1 MATPSPS
8 LPSLEGTILAVSVG
22 AAGELTSG
30 RRPIPSAFMKG
41 PVLGRMPLGPF
52 GLPGDE
58 HVYEDH
64 GGPDMALL
72 AYPGEHYSH
81 WRSLGLDLPAA
92 AAMGENLTTEGLLE
106 TDVHLGDVF
115 GIGSAVV
122 QACQTRSPCFKLAAR
137 FGRKNMAVMM
147 QDTGFTGY
155 LLRVLIPGEIEAG
168 DAMTLLRRD
177 DDHEISIAEAGR
189 IMNVDRND
197 LIGAQQ
203 LLAIPALGSSTRRMM
218 ATRVDKGLADLT
230 GLHVE
235 RLFQPDD

>member
-1 MATPSPS
+1 MAKPPA
-8 LPSLEGTILAVSVG
+8 LEGTVRAVSVG
-22 AAGELTSG
+22 AVGELDPTG
-30 RRPIPSAFMKG
+30 RRIRSAFIKR
-41 PVLGRMPLGPF
+41 PVAGRVSLGPL

-72 AYPGEHYSH
+72 AYPGEHYQY
-81 WRSLGLDLPAA
+81 WRDLGLDLPPA

-106 TDVHLGDVF
+106 TDIHLGDVF

-122 QACQTRSPCFKLAAR
+122 QACQTRSPCLKLAAR
-137 FGRKNMAVMM
+137 FGRKDMAVLV

-155 LLRVLIPGEIEAG
+155 LLRVLVPGEIGAG

-177 DDHEISIAEAGR
+177 PFHEVSIAEAGR
-189 IMNVDRND
+189 IMNVNRKD
-197 LIGAQQ
+197 LQGAQR

-218 ATRVDKGLADLT
+218 AARIDKGVADLD
-230 GLHVE
+230 GLDVG
-235 RLFQPDD
+235 RLFHPDDKPSE